1 MTGEPYIPTN
11 IVVHLGVPNSNAQ
24 NVTIPFPDYIKN
36 VASSE
41 IYPTWPESAI
51 RANIYAQISFALN
64 RIYTEWYP
72 SRGYDFDITNETQY
86 DQKFING
93 RNIFENI
100 SQIVDEIFN
109 SYVVRQ
115 GYVEPLFTAYCSGRS
130 VTCDGLE
137 QWGTVELANDGLTPY
152 QILQYYYGEDI
163 NIVDNAPVRINI
175 PSYPGRVLRQGE
187 QSGDVQQIQL
197 RLNRIRRNYPAIPAV
212 RTDGSFDSQ
221 TTESVKK
228 FQSIFDLVP
237 DGLVGKETWYRI
249 GYIYTSVKRL
259 AELDAEGLML
269 SELPQGYQTVLQ
281 YGDSGTAVEVI
292 QYYLSVLAKYY
303 NTIPDLVITGEFD
316 ADTRS
321 TVVAFQ
327 KQFGLT
333 PDGIVGRNT
342 WNQLY
347 SAYRGIILENPTS
360 EGIFLYPGY
369 FLEVGS
375 SGEAVVALQ
384 TYLLALS
391 EVFNDIPAVTVDGQF
406 GKQTE
411 NAVKAFQTRFS
422 LNANGIVGPVTWNAI
437 TTAYSD
443 L

>member
-1 MTGEPYIPTN
+1 MTGQPYIPTN
-11 IVVHLGVPNSNAQ
+11 IVVHLGQPNSNAQ
-24 NVTIPFPDYIKN
+24 NVTVPFPDYIKN

-72 SRGYDFDITNETQY
+72 SRGYDFDITNVTQY

-100 SQIVDEIFN
+100 SQIVDGIFN

-115 GYVEPLFTAYCSGRS
+115 GFVEPLFTAYCSGRG
-130 VTCDGLE
+130 VDCEGLK
-137 QWGTVELANDGLTPY
+137 QWDTVELANQGLTPY
-152 QILQYYYGEDI
+152 EILQYYYGDDI

-175 PSYPGRVLRQGE
+175 PSYPGRILREGE
-187 QSGDVQQIQL
+187 QSGDVQQMQI
-197 RLNRIRRNYPAIPAV
+197 RLNRIAKNYPAIPTV
-212 RTDGSFDSQ
+212 RTDGFFDSQ

-228 FQSIFDLVP
+228 FQSIFNLTP
-237 DGLVGKETWYRI
+237 DGLVGKNTWYRI

-259 AELDAEGLML
+259 AELDAEGVML
-269 SELPQGYQTVLQ
+269 SELPQNYPGILRL
-281 YGDSGTAVEVI
+281 GDSGNGVRVI

-303 NTIPDLVITGEFD
+303 NTIPDLSVTGEFD

-321 TVVAFQ
+321 SVVAFQ
-327 KQFGLT
+327 KQFGLS

-347 SAYRGIILENPTS
+347 SAYRGIVLENPTS
-360 EGIFLYPGY
+360 SGVLLYPGY
-369 FLEVGS
+369 FLTIGS
-375 SGEAVVALQ
+375 SGEPVVALQ

-391 EVFNDIPAVTVDGQF
+391 QVFNDIPAVTVDGQF
-406 GKQTE
+406 GRQTE
-411 NAVKAFQTRFS
+411 AAVKAFQTRYS
-422 LNANGIVGPVTWNAI
+422 INANGIVGPVTWDAI